1 VKEVDPIEAVAEPV
15 DVEVQAVKAEKTVDE
30 LEVKAVKAVKAE
42 KTEDELAEEEWEKA
56 AKESEQAAVTEKKR
70 KEAEKQHAEKE
81 EAKKKTTTGEADADA
96 DVDADAQEELH
107 PHRRKIHKLFF
118 FISVVAM
125 IAALSMAT
133 GQIVGLVFKKLGPVQ
148 WVLRGYVV
156 ALCFLVL
163 FTELEMTKL
172 ARENIILHNWICRG
186 LLYSFIGVL
195 GLEENDTAVYKDD
208 PPLGSSSA
216 KFFMNAVSWIIIG
229 KSIMSKIPPS

>member
-1 VKEVDPIEAVAEPV
+1 
-15 DVEVQAVKAEKTVDE
+15 VKAEKTEDK
-30 LEVKAVKAVKAE
+30 LPVKAVKVE

-56 AKESEQAAVTEKKR
+56 AKESEQAAVSEKKR
-70 KEAEKQHAEKE
+70 KEAEKKHAEKE
-81 EAKKKTTTGEADADA
+81 ETKETTGEADA
-96 DVDADAQEELH
+96 DVDADAHEELH